1 MKVEIEIPD
10 PPEGWV
16 FDGYRQGMP
25 GELTLRGC
33 VWMRCEVVTVLEYPM
48 AVKAKPLWEPSPE
61 LVAVLRQGWLAKNA
75 NTRLVLHSDEPLRKL
90 RVWDSVGNQHV
101 VHCIRPEL
109 LPPADI
115 PWEKCCF
122 KIGEPDES

>member
-10 PPEGWV
+10 PPKSWAY
-16 FDGYRQGMP
+16 DGYRP
-25 GELTLRGC
+25 GLPSELIFCCGAWDFPEKT
-33 VWMRCEVVTVLEYPM
+33 TVFNYPV
-48 AVKAKPLWEPSPE
+48 AVKAKPLWEPSQY
-61 LVAVLRQGWLAKNA
+61 LVALLVPGWV
-75 NTRLVLHSDEPLRKL
+75 TRDKGGYCRHHRRKPRVNNGEAWCSDEMQSLMAIQY
-90 RVWDSVGNQHV
+90 DM
-101 VHCIRPEL
+101 